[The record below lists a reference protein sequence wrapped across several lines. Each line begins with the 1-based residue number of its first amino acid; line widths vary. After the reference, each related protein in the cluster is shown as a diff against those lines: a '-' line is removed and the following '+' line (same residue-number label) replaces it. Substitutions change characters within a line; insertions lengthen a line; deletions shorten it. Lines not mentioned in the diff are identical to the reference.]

1 MVLEKGVRKMILSTG
16 VFLPEIKPVIDN
28 MITLETG
35 EILGRTYNRGVIGQ
49 NEIVATSGFVG
60 KVETAVI
67 TQKFIDVFKPNQII
81 FTSGAGALD
90 DSLEPGTLILG
101 TEFQQYDVFLPMR
114 SGMVSVNT
122 DETPAMQHLREH
134 ARKIEFCKIISGD
147 KIVMSKKERDSLRKR
162 FNARCLDMDSAVLA
176 RVASMNN
183 VGFTVLKVV
192 LDYCDE
198 NSEKDFSINFEKF
211 GHYPAELITE
221 LLRKH
226 MLDFK
231 KK

>member
-1 MVLEKGVRKMILSTG
+1 MILSTG
-16 VFLPEIKPVIDN
+16 VFLPEIKPIIDG
-28 MITLETG
+28 MTTLETG

-67 TQKFIDVFKPNQII
+67 IQKFIDVFNPNQIV
-81 FTSGAGALD
+81 FTSGVGALD
-90 DSLEPGTLILG
+90 ENLEPGTIVVG

-122 DETPAMQHLREH
+122 DDTPAIQHLKEH
-134 ARKIEFCKIISGD
+134 AKKIIFCKIISGD
-147 KIVMSKKERDSLRKR
+147 KIVMNKKERDSLHKR
-162 FNARCLDMDSAVLA
+162 FNALCLDMDSAVLA

-183 VGFTVLKVV
+183 VGFTIVKVV

-198 NSEKDFSINFEKF
+198 NSEKDFSINFEKY
-211 GHYPAELITE
+211 GHLPAELITE
-221 LLRKH
+221 LLKKH
-226 MLDFK
+226 VLDFK
-231 KK
+231 KKK